1 MYMSSPV
8 LDGDLLYGMSNTRK
22 GQYVCLDAKTGQV
35 VWATEGRDGNQAAVL
50 NAGNVLLFLTSDADL
65 IVAAKSRK
73 GLEPLARYKVAESAT
88 WAHPAVFGKQI
99 LVKDEASLSLWS
111 VE

>member
-1 MYMSSPV
+1 M
-8 LDGDLLYGMSNTRK
+8 
-22 GQYVCLDAKTGQV
+22 AKTGQT
-35 VWATEGRDGNQAAVL
+35 VWATEGRDGNQASVL
-50 NAGNVLLFLTSDADL
+50 NAGNVLLYLTSDADL

-88 WAHPAVFGKQI
+88 WAHPAVLGKQI